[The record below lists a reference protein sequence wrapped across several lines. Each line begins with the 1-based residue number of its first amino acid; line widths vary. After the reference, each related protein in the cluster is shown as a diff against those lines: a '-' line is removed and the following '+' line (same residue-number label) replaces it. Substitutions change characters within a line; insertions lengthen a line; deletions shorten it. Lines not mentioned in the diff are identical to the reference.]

1 MTRQAYHHEIRAAMT
16 VPFALAL
23 VEGGVVAVL
32 AKNVFGV
39 GNLGF
44 ATIVAAPMFANLT
57 SLLWTRVA
65 RGRPKVRVTTWLMAV
80 SLVLVAGVAVLPTAG
95 PGPALLVAVAVA
107 ARVCL
112 AGVVNV
118 RSTIWRMNFPRNR
131 RANITTKFVLTATV
145 ILMAVPLGVGP
156 LLDWQPWTFRVVFPL
171 AAVIGFFGVRSFSRV
186 RVRGERKLLADERSP
201 HEADAPRQASGE
213 PHTVWSVLAQD
224 RVYRF
229 YMTCQFAGGAANMMA
244 ITAFTLMVIDHLQ
257 AVAPETQNTQGMLIS
272 AAVPL
277 FVATA
282 SMPWWS
288 RRLDRNHIARFRIGH
303 AMTWVVNQ
311 SVMFAA
317 AWTMSLPLMY
327 LAAAGWGFMRGGGVL
342 AWQLGHNDFAD
353 RRLVPTYMAIHQTLT
368 GVRGAFAPFLGT
380 ALFAGWPAL
389 ERVGLP
395 AFGGI
400 GAWLFAGTAGLS
412 FLSWL
417 GFVFLQRHLTAA
429 GGGRAEDA

>member
-1 MTRQAYHHEIRAAMT
+1 MTRQAYHHEIRASMT

-23 VEGGVVAVL
+23 LEGGVIAVVAR
-32 AKNVFGV
+32 NVFGV

-57 SLLWTRVA
+57 SLVWTRVA
-65 RGRPKVRVTTWLMAV
+65 RGRPKVRVTTWLMAF
-80 SLVLVAGVAVLPTAG
+80 SLLLIAAVGLLPTTG
-95 PGPALLVAVAVA
+95 VGPALLVALAVG

-112 AGVVNV
+112 AGVINV
-118 RSTIWRMNFPRNR
+118 RSTIWRMNFPRNQ
-131 RANITTKFVLTATV
+131 RATITTKFVLTATV
-145 ILMAVPLGVGP
+145 ILMAVPLAVGR
-156 LLDWQPWTFRVVFPL
+156 LLDWQPWSFRVAYPL
-171 AAVIGFFGVRSFSRV
+171 AAAVGFLGVVSFSRI
-186 RVRGERKLLADERSP
+186 RVRGERRLIEDERRP
-201 HEADAPRQASGE
+201 DAADAPRQADGR
-213 PHTVWSVLAQD
+213 PHTVWSVLGQD
-224 RVYRF
+224 RVYRS
-229 YMTCQFAGGAANMMA
+229 YLACQFAGGVANMMA
-244 ITAFTLMVIDHLQ
+244 ITAFTLMAIDHL
-257 AVAPETQNTQGMLIS
+257 AVVAPGSKSTQGMMVT
-272 AAVPL
+272 AVVPL
-277 FVATA
+277 LIATL

-288 RRLDRNHIARFRIGH
+288 RRLDNNHIARFRIGH

-311 SVMFAA
+311 SVMFFAVWFA
-317 AWTMSLPLMY
+317 SLPLMY

-380 ALFAGWPAL
+380 ALFAGWPAV

-417 GFVFLQRHLTAA
+417 GFVFLQRHLMAQ